1 MAGDAEANEGGQE
14 CADSALYS
22 AECSRRLLLSL
33 ACLQSACSTGVLF
46 GFSGMA
52 CDAFSPGGVS
62 SACHGTYISRTYS
75 SGRGPAGEGRV
86 QRALCRCRGR
96 GAAGSGWCV
105 HRADASLLPHLHLC
119 LHLPFFRVPR
129 VRAHRGPLWRP
140 PACQSRR
147 DRPCC
152 ARPPRLVAKQFQDA

>member
-1 MAGDAEANEGGQE
+1 MFRQCALQRRALAPPAAESGLPAVCVLDW
-14 CADSALYS
+14 CALRLFRYGMRRVLALR
-22 AECSRRLLLSL
+22 CR
-33 ACLQSACSTGVLF
+33 
-46 GFSGMA
+46 
-52 CDAFSPGGVS
+52 

-75 SGRGPAGEGRV
+75 SGRGPAGERRV

-140 PACQSRR
+140 PAGLSRR

-152 ARPPRLVAKQFQDA
+152 ARPPRLVAKQFQDAGSLPSWLCPDR